1 MMTIVLGSSLVILF
15 IVAFTVVLLLEDPDF
30 IVQIRALG
38 SGQIRGLLAMIG
50 WYNADKKKGWRLVQ
64 DGNDE
69 FNLQKF
75 NFETFTWD
83 TFEHFTN
90 EADALNRYN
99 RMNDIWET
107 ARICNENFKESHE
120 AQKKYESN
128 AKKVK
133 KVIK

>member
-15 IVAFTVVLLLEDPDF
+15 IVAFTVVLLHEDPDF
-30 IVQIRALG
+30 IVQL
-38 SGQIRGLLAMIG
+38 RGLLAMIG
-50 WYNADKKKGWRLVQ
+50 WYNDDKKKGWRLVQ

-107 ARICNENFKESHE
+107 ERICNENFKESHE

>member
-1 MMTIVLGSSLVILF
+1 MMTVVLGILIVILF
-15 IVAFTVVLLLEDPDF
+15 IVALQYVLLHEDTDF
-30 IVQIRALG
+30 IVQL
-38 SGQIRGLLAMIG
+38 RGLLATIG

-90 EADALNRYN
+90 VSAALNRYN
-99 RMNDIWET
+99 RMNDIWEVECK
-107 ARICNENFKESHE
+107 CNENFKQAGE

>member
-1 MMTIVLGSSLVILF
+1 MILVVLGILIVILF
-15 IVAFTVVLLLEDPDF
+15 IVALQYVLLHEDTDF
-30 IVQIRALG
+30 IVQL
-38 SGQIRGLLAMIG
+38 RGLLATIG

-90 EADALNRYN
+90 EEDALNRYN
-99 RMNDIWET
+99 RMNDIWEVECK
-107 ARICNENFKESHE
+107 CNENFKKSHE

>member
-1 MMTIVLGSSLVILF
+1 MMTIVLVSSLVILF
-15 IVAFTVVLLLEDPDF
+15 IIKLHEDPDF
-30 IVQIRALG
+30 IVQL
-38 SGQIRGLLAMIG
+38 RGLLATIG

-75 NFETFTWD
+75 NFEMFTWD

-90 EADALNRYN
+90 KEDALNRYN
-99 RMNDIWET
+99 RMNDIWE
-107 ARICNENFKESHE
+107 AERICNENFKEFNE

>member
-1 MMTIVLGSSLVILF
+1 MLVLGILVWFLF
-15 IVAFTVVLLLEDPDF
+15 TVAFIVVLLHEDPDC
-30 IVQIRALG
+30 IVQL
-38 SGQIRGLLAMIG
+38 RGFLAMIG
-50 WYNADKKKGWRLVQ
+50 WYNADKKKCWRLVQ

-75 NFETFTWD
+75 NFERFTWD

-90 EADALNRYN
+90 VTDALNRYN
-99 RMNDIWET
+99 RMNDMWEVECK
-107 ARICNENFKESHE
+107 CNENFKK
-120 AQKKYESN
+120 ANKAKKKYELN

>member
-1 MMTIVLGSSLVILF
+1 MMTIVLVSSLVILF
-15 IVAFTVVLLLEDPDF
+15 IIKLHEDPDF
-30 IVQIRALG
+30 IVQL
-38 SGQIRGLLAMIG
+38 RGLLATIG

-90 EADALNRYN
+90 VTAALNRYN
-99 RMNDIWET
+99 RMNDMWEVE
-107 ARICNENFKESHE
+107 RNCNENFKKSHE

-128 AKKVK
+128 AKKLK

>member
-1 MMTIVLGSSLVILF
+1 MLVLLGSLLVILF
-15 IVAFTVVLLLEDPDF
+15 IVTFTVVVLEDGGF
-30 IVQIRALG
+30 NVQL
-38 SGQIRGLLAMIG
+38 RGLLATIG

-90 EADALNRYN
+90 VSTALNRYN
-99 RMNDIWET
+99 RMNDMWEVECKCRET
-107 ARICNENFKESHE
+107 FKKEQE
-120 AQKKYESN
+120 AKKKYESN
-128 AKKVK
+128 AKKIK

>member
-1 MMTIVLGSSLVILF
+1 MMSVVLGSSLVILF
-15 IVAFTVVLLLEDPDF
+15 IVAFTVVLLHEDPDF
-30 IVQIRALG
+30 IVQL
-38 SGQIRGLLAMIG
+38 RGLLSTIG

-90 EADALNRYN
+90 KDDALNRYN
-99 RMNDIWET
+99 RMNDMWE
-107 ARICNENFKESHE
+107 AERNCNENFKEFNE

>member
-1 MMTIVLGSSLVILF
+1 MMAIVFGILIVIIF
-15 IVAFTVVLLLEDPDF
+15 IVAFIVVLLHEDPDF
-30 IVQIRALG
+30 IVQL
-38 SGQIRGLLAMIG
+38 RGLLATIG

-83 TFEHFTN
+83 TFVHFTN
-90 EADALNRYN
+90 KEDALNRYN
-99 RMNDIWET
+99 RMNDIWE
-107 ARICNENFKESHE
+107 AERICNENFKKANK

-133 KVIK
+133 NVIK

>member
-1 MMTIVLGSSLVILF
+1 MMTIVFGILTVIIF
-15 IVAFTVVLLLEDPDF
+15 IVAFTVVLLHEDPDF
-30 IVQIRALG
+30 IVQL
-38 SGQIRGLLAMIG
+38 RGLLATIG

-83 TFEHFTN
+83 NFEHFTN
-90 EADALNRYN
+90 KEDALNKYN
-99 RMNDIWET
+99 RMNDIRE
-107 ARICNENFKESHE
+107 AERICNENFKKANK

>member
-1 MMTIVLGSSLVILF
+1 MMTILFVSSLVILF
-15 IVAFTVVLLLEDPDF
+15 IVTFTEVVHEDPDY
-30 IVQIRALG
+30 IVQL
-38 SGQIRGLLAMIG
+38 RGLLATIG

-107 ARICNENFKESHE
+107 ERICNENFKESHE

-128 AKKVK
+128 AKKIK

>member
-1 MMTIVLGSSLVILF
+1 MLVLLVSLLVILIVVF
-15 IVAFTVVLLLEDPDF
+15 IAVLMHEDPYF
-30 IVQIRALG
+30 IPQL
-38 SGQIRGLLAMIG
+38 RGFLATIG

-99 RMNDIWET
+99 RMNDMWEVECKCRET
-107 ARICNENFKESHE
+107 FKKEQE

-128 AKKVK
+128 AKKIK

>member
-1 MMTIVLGSSLVILF
+1 MMTVVFVSSLVILF
-15 IVAFTVVLLLEDPDF
+15 IVTFTVLVLEEGGF
-30 IVQIRALG
+30 NVQL
-38 SGQIRGLLAMIG
+38 RGFLATIG

-75 NFETFTWD
+75 NSETFTWD

-90 EADALNRYN
+90 VSAALNRYN
-99 RMNDIWET
+99 RMNDMWEVECKCRET
-107 ARICNENFKESHE
+107 FKKEHE

-128 AKKVK
+128 AKKIK

>member
-1 MMTIVLGSSLVILF
+1 MMAIVFGILIVIIF
-15 IVAFTVVLLLEDPDF
+15 IVAFIVVLLHEDPDF
-30 IVQIRALG
+30 IVQL
-38 SGQIRGLLAMIG
+38 RGLLATIG

-83 TFEHFTN
+83 TFVHFTN
-90 EADALNRYN
+90 KEDALNRYN
-99 RMNDIWET
+99 RMNDIWE
-107 ARICNENFKESHE
+107 AERICNENFKKANK

>member
-1 MMTIVLGSSLVILF
+1 MMTIVFVSSLVILF
-15 IVAFTVVLLLEDPDF
+15 IVTFTEVVHEDPDY
-30 IVQIRALG
+30 IVQL
-38 SGQIRGLLAMIG
+38 RGFLATIG

-90 EADALNRYN
+90 VSAALNRYN
-99 RMNDIWET
+99 RMNDMWEVEYKCRET
-107 ARICNENFKESHE
+107 FKKEQE

-128 AKKVK
+128 AKKIK

>member
-1 MMTIVLGSSLVILF
+1 MMTIVLVSSLVILF
-15 IVAFTVVLLLEDPDF
+15 IIKLHEDPDF
-30 IVQIRALG
+30 IVQL
-38 SGQIRGLLAMIG
+38 RGLLATIG

-90 EADALNRYN
+90 VTAALNRYN
-99 RMNDIWET
+99 RMNDMWE
-107 ARICNENFKESHE
+107 AEHNCNENFKKSHE

>member
-1 MMTIVLGSSLVILF
+1 MMTIVLVSSLVILF
-15 IVAFTVVLLLEDPDF
+15 IIKLHEDPDF
-30 IVQIRALG
+30 IVQL
-38 SGQIRGLLAMIG
+38 RGLLATIG

-90 EADALNRYN
+90 VTAALNRYN
-99 RMNDIWET
+99 RMNDMWEVE
-107 ARICNENFKESHE
+107 RNCNENFKKSHE
-120 AQKKYESN
+120 AQKKDESN

>member
-1 MMTIVLGSSLVILF
+1 MLLLLESLSVIL
-15 IVAFTVVLLLEDPDF
+15 IVAFIAVLMHEDPYF
-30 IVQIRALG
+30 IPQF
-38 SGQIRGLLAMIG
+38 RGFLATIG

-90 EADALNRYN
+90 VSAALNRYN
-99 RMNDIWET
+99 RMNDMWEVECKCRET
-107 ARICNENFKESHE
+107 FKKADD

>member
-1 MMTIVLGSSLVILF
+1 MMIIVLVSSLVIIF
-15 IVAFTVVLLLEDPDF
+15 IIKLHEDPDF
-30 IVQIRALG
+30 IVQLRV
-38 SGQIRGLLAMIG
+38 LLAMIG

-90 EADALNRYN
+90 VTAALNRYN
-99 RMNDIWET
+99 RMNDMWE
-107 ARICNENFKESHE
+107 AERNRNENFKEFNE

>member
-1 MMTIVLGSSLVILF
+1 MMTIVLVSSLVILF
-15 IVAFTVVLLLEDPDF
+15 IIKLHEDPDF
-30 IVQIRALG
+30 IVQL
-38 SGQIRGLLAMIG
+38 RGLLATIG

-90 EADALNRYN
+90 VTAALNRYN
-99 RMNDIWET
+99 RMNDMWEVE
-107 ARICNENFKESHE
+107 RNCNENFKEFNE
-120 AQKKYESN
+120 AQEKYESN

>member
-1 MMTIVLGSSLVILF
+1 MMTIVFGSSLVILF
-15 IVAFTVVLLLEDPDF
+15 IVAITVVLLHEDPDF
-30 IVQIRALG
+30 IVQL
-38 SGQIRGLLAMIG
+38 RGFLATIG
-50 WYNADKKKGWRLVQ
+50 WYNDDKKKGWRLVQ

-75 NFETFTWD
+75 NFVTFTWD

-90 EADALNRYN
+90 VTAALNRYN
-99 RMNDIWET
+99 RMNDMWEVE
-107 ARICNENFKESHE
+107 RNCNENFKEFNE
-120 AQKKYESN
+120 AQEKYESN

>member
-1 MMTIVLGSSLVILF
+1 MMTIVFGILIVIIF
-15 IVAFTVVLLLEDPDF
+15 IVAFTVVLLHEDPDF
-30 IVQIRALG
+30 IVQL
-38 SGQIRGLLAMIG
+38 RGLLATIG

-90 EADALNRYN
+90 KEDALNKYN
-99 RMNDIWET
+99 RMNDIRE
-107 ARICNENFKESHE
+107 AERICNENFKKANK

>member
-1 MMTIVLGSSLVILF
+1 MMTIVLVSSLVILF
-15 IVAFTVVLLLEDPDF
+15 IVAFTVVLLHEDPDF
-30 IVQIRALG
+30 IVQL
-38 SGQIRGLLAMIG
+38 RGFLATIG
-50 WYNADKKKGWRLVQ
+50 WYNDDKKKGWRLVQ

-75 NFETFTWD
+75 NFVTFTWD

-90 EADALNRYN
+90 KDDALNRYN
-99 RMNDIWET
+99 HMNDMWEVE
-107 ARICNENFKESHE
+107 RNCNENFKKANK

>member
-1 MMTIVLGSSLVILF
+1 MMTIVLVSSLVILF
-15 IVAFTVVLLLEDPDF
+15 IIKLHEDPDV
-30 IVQIRALG
+30 IVQL
-38 SGQIRGLLAMIG
+38 RGLLATIG

-75 NFETFTWD
+75 NFEMFTWD

-90 EADALNRYN
+90 KEDALNRYN
-99 RMNDIWET
+99 RMNDILE
-107 ARICNENFKESHE
+107 AERICNENFKEFNE

>member
-1 MMTIVLGSSLVILF
+1 MMTILFVSSLVILF
-15 IVAFTVVLLLEDPDF
+15 IVTFTEVVHEDPYY
-30 IVQIRALG
+30 IVQL
-38 SGQIRGLLAMIG
+38 RGLLATIG

-90 EADALNRYN
+90 VSAALNRYN
-99 RMNDIWET
+99 RMNDMWE
-107 ARICNENFKESHE
+107 AECKCNENFKKSHE
-120 AQKKYESN
+120 AQQKYESN

>member
-1 MMTIVLGSSLVILF
+1 MPVVLGSSLVILF
-15 IVAFTVVLLLEDPDF
+15 IVAFIVVLLHEDPDF
-30 IVQIRALG
+30 IVQF
-38 SGQIRGLLAMIG
+38 RGFLATIG
-50 WYNADKKKGWRLVQ
+50 WYNADKKKGQRLVQ

-90 EADALNRYN
+90 VTAALNRYN
-99 RMNDIWET
+99 RMNDMWDAELK
-107 ARICNENFKESHE
+107 CNETFKKANK
-120 AQKKYESN
+120 AQKKYELN

-133 KVIK
+133 KVIM

>member
-1 MMTIVLGSSLVILF
+1 MMTIVFVSSLVILF
-15 IVAFTVVLLLEDPDF
+15 IIKLHEDPNF
-30 IVQIRALG
+30 IVQL
-38 SGQIRGLLAMIG
+38 RGLLATIG

-90 EADALNRYN
+90 VTAALNRYN
-99 RMNDIWET
+99 RMNDMWE
-107 ARICNENFKESHE
+107 AECKCNENFKKSHE
-120 AQKKYESN
+120 AQQKYESN

>member
-1 MMTIVLGSSLVILF
+1 MLLLLGSLLVIT
-15 IVAFTVVLLLEDPDF
+15 FTVVVLEDGGF
-30 IVQIRALG
+30 NVQL
-38 SGQIRGLLAMIG
+38 RGFLATIG

-75 NFETFTWD
+75 NSETFTWD

-90 EADALNRYN
+90 VSAALNRYN
-99 RMNDIWET
+99 RMNDMWEVECKCRET
-107 ARICNENFKESHE
+107 FKKEHE

-128 AKKVK
+128 AKKIK

>member
-1 MMTIVLGSSLVILF
+1 MMTIVLGSSLVILL
-15 IVAFTVVLLLEDPDF
+15 IVTFTVVLLCEDRVF
-30 IVQIRALG
+30 ILQL
-38 SGQIRGLLAMIG
+38 RGFLATIG

-75 NFETFTWD
+75 NFETLTWD

-99 RMNDIWET
+99 RMNDIWE
-107 ARICNENFKESHE
+107 AERICNENFKEFNE

>member
-1 MMTIVLGSSLVILF
+1 MMTIVFGILIVIIF
-15 IVAFTVVLLLEDPDF
+15 IVAFTVVLLHEDPDC
-30 IVQIRALG
+30 IVQL
-38 SGQIRGLLAMIG
+38 RGFLATIG

-99 RMNDIWET
+99 RMNDIWE
-107 ARICNENFKESHE
+107 AERICNENFKESHE

-133 KVIK
+133 KVIR

>member
-1 MMTIVLGSSLVILF
+1 M
-15 IVAFTVVLLLEDPDF
+15 LLHEDPDF
-30 IVQIRALG
+30 IVQL
-38 SGQIRGLLAMIG
+38 RGLLATIG

-90 EADALNRYN
+90 KEDALNRYN
-99 RMNDIWET
+99 RMNDIWEVE
-107 ARICNENFKESHE
+107 CKCHENFKKS
-120 AQKKYESN
+120 QKKYESN

>member
-1 MMTIVLGSSLVILF
+1 MMTIVFGILIVILF
-15 IVAFTVVLLLEDPDF
+15 IVAFIVVLLHEDPDF
-30 IVQIRALG
+30 IVQL
-38 SGQIRGLLAMIG
+38 RGFLAMIG

-75 NFETFTWD
+75 NFERFTWD
-83 TFEHFTN
+83 TFEHFTVL
-90 EADALNRYN
+90 EDALNRYN
-99 RMNDIWET
+99 RMNDMWE
-107 ARICNENFKESHE
+107 AECKCNENFKKADD

>member
-1 MMTIVLGSSLVILF
+1 M
-15 IVAFTVVLLLEDPDF
+15 
-30 IVQIRALG
+30 
-38 SGQIRGLLAMIG
+38 
-50 WYNADKKKGWRLVQ
+50 K
-64 DGNDE
+64 NDE

-90 EADALNRYN
+90 VSAALNRYN
-99 RMNDIWET
+99 RMNDMWEVEYKCSET
-107 ARICNENFKESHE
+107 FKKEQE

-128 AKKVK
+128 AKKIK

>member
-1 MMTIVLGSSLVILF
+1 MMTVVFVSSLVILF
-15 IVAFTVVLLLEDPDF
+15 IVTFTVLVLEEGGF
-30 IVQIRALG
+30 NVQL
-38 SGQIRGLLAMIG
+38 RGFLATIG

-90 EADALNRYN
+90 KEDALNRYN

-107 ARICNENFKESHE
+107 ERICNENFKESYE

-128 AKKVK
+128 AKKIK

>member
-1 MMTIVLGSSLVILF
+1 MMTIVLVSSLVILF
-15 IVAFTVVLLLEDPDF
+15 IIKLHEDPDF
-30 IVQIRALG
+30 IVQL
-38 SGQIRGLLAMIG
+38 RGLLATIG

-90 EADALNRYN
+90 VTAALNRYN
-99 RMNDIWET
+99 RMNDMWEVE
-107 ARICNENFKESHE
+107 RNCNENFKKANK